1 MWELFA
7 QGRIFEKRDNAHRT
21 PWLHKVIS
29 NLDIYDIQFV
39 NRQYHSAAFLH
50 IIAAKNPP
58 QGKKFEFLFTTNP

>member
-1 MWELFA
+1 MCYGLTDA
-7 QGRIFEKRDNAHRT
+7 ILVIL
-21 PWLHKVIS
+21 LHKVIS